1 MLWLFW
7 FLINSLAFRTVEILW
22 NLLEFG
28 SKQEVR
34 IHYFNGKSNVYLCK
48 VREARNSSHKHR
60 ITGYMWALGDWIKN
74 KYTYIFVLCKC
85 IMVIHFLKHLVLFS
99 VRLLINWT
107 VKSVSGLL
115 LKYQVSHTLGF
126 YPQTQKLEPPCTA

>member
-1 MLWLFW
+1 MFNFARWEKLG
-7 FLINSLAFRTVEILW
+7 IPHISAEQQATCG
-22 NLLEFG
+22 LLET
-28 SKQEVR
+28 E
-34 IHYFNGKSNVYLCK
+34 
-48 VREARNSSHKHR
+48 
-60 ITGYMWALGDWIKN
+60 IKN

-115 LKYQVSHTLGF
+115 LIDK
-126 YPQTQKLEPPCTA
+126 